1 MEDGISGVSSPIA
14 VGLVEK
20 APGPEVEFV
29 IGQPQNM
36 VEGAVKE
43 VGHTEKNATM
53 GIFVQ

>member
-1 MEDGISGVSSPIA
+1 MEDGIFGVNFPRA

>member
-1 MEDGISGVSSPIA
+1 MEDGISGLSSRNA

-29 IGQPQNM
+29 IDQPQNM

-53 GIFVQ
+53 GILVQ

>member
-1 MEDGISGVSSPIA
+1 MEDGIFGVNFPRA

-29 IGQPQNM
+29 IDQPQNM